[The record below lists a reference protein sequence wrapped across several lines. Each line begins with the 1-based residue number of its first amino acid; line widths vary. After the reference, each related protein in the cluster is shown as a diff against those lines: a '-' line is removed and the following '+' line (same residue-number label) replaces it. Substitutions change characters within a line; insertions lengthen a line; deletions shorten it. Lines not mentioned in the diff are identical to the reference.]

1 MEPFDKRA
9 GKWWHRQLQKML
21 AASMKGL
28 LPSRIVCNNSF
39 FYNRRFETEEYFLQ
53 HCENGDIL
61 LFQDNHF
68 FARAQR
74 FLTRS

>member
-21 AASMKGL
+21 SKADKSC
-28 LPSRIVCNNSF
+28 LPPRILESGHSF
-39 FYNRRFETEEYFLQ
+39 FKRRLETEEYFLQ
-53 HCENGDIL
+53 NCENGDIL